1 MTKHIVA
8 AMAAVFCTALSLLA
22 ADLTVDTGQTVTIS
36 EDATYDTVTVY
47 GTLSVDR
54 SAKLTA
60 GDLLVKPSG
69 ALKLNGSTTSFSSVN
84 ANGDGYI
91 IDESENSSTH
101 ATVNVTGDADSKMT
115 QLGTAYTI
123 LKKSGAGTLT
133 LSPRSAMHSLSV
145 SGGKVI
151 VQSRAVTG
159 YRWYKFTVRDCRSS
173 TSTATQMD
181 ELYWFDGNGTDLS
194 DQRNFPIGNTFGYQ
208 LYDRSTATKW
218 FQNGSKSEWFV
229 NTVFPGVR
237 PIRSYMYWT
246 ANDESV
252 RDPSAWVI
260 QASIDGVSYW
270 DKIADVSNFV
280 ATTTRN
286 TAAATTNFLISAP
299 STVTIPTVTLNAGT
313 SLEVA
318 GDTTLAVTDFK
329 SADFG
334 DAPSFCSLSIT
345 NGGVFAWNPT
355 ADKTCTFLSLGGEGT
370 FRKDG
375 PQTVTMR
382 GEPLSVG
389 ALHVSGGTLALRN
402 ARLETRRFFKF
413 GFKKS
418 WWMTKHPDEDY
429 STSVDKHKLQ
439 FSELALYDAK
449 GRRVNSGSNVQNVS
463 WPWGSNGSGLNAIFD
478 ESTSTYCY
486 STRIPG
492 QTELVRFEVK
502 AGVAESV
509 AGYRFCS
516 MYNYAYCDSMPGEWY
531 VDASSDGENWERID
545 DKVCT
550 GNAGTLWNALNGGV
564 PFVFTNAVENVAAV
578 APSCKVKIDGGATL
592 DVSGT
597 ATTLANLAID
607 CSAASDATLV
617 GGELAAV
624 GEIAF
629 ENVSFQD
636 GGTCSVPLAFV
647 GTDRLS
653 RMADWTVVVNGK
665 VSRSCYLSVV
675 GGRLTLCK
683 KGLVLIVK

>member
-47 GTLSVDR
+47 GTLSVSQ

-60 GDLLVKPSG
+60 GDLLLKPKG

-91 IDESENSSTH
+91 IDESESSYTH
-101 ATVNVTGDADSKMT
+101 ATVNVTGDTDSKMT

-173 TSTATQMD
+173 ASTATQMD
-181 ELYWFDGNGTDLS
+181 ELYWLDENGNDLS
-194 DQRNFPIGNTFGYQ
+194 NQRILPIGDTFGYQ

-218 FQNGSKSEWFV
+218 FQSGSKSGWYV
-229 NTVFPGVR
+229 STVFPGVR

-246 ANDESV
+246 ADDEPV
-252 RDPSAWVI
+252 RDPSAWRI
-260 QASIDGVSYW
+260 DASIDGVSYW
-270 DKIADVSNFV
+270 DRIADVSNFV

-286 TAAATTNFLISAP
+286 TAAAATNFLFSAP

-313 SLEVA
+313 TLEVA
-318 GDTTLAVTDFK
+318 GDTTLAATGF
-329 SADFG
+329 SSSDFG
-334 DAPSFCSLSIT
+334 TPAFCNLSIT
-345 NGGVFAWNPT
+345 NGGVFAWNPS
-355 ADKTCTFLSLGGEGT
+355 ADKTLAFLNLSGDGT
-370 FRKDG
+370 FRKEG
-375 PQTVTMR
+375 PQNVTIS
-382 GEPLSVG
+382 GNTLSVG
-389 ALHVSGGTLALRN
+389 GLHVSGGTLTLRS
-402 ARLETRRFFKF
+402 ARRETRRFFKF
-413 GFKKS
+413 VFEKTCAAES
-418 WWMTKHPDEDY
+418 HADY
-429 STSVDKHKLQ
+429 RKLQ
-439 FSELALYDAK
+439 FSELALYNAN
-449 GRRVNSGSNVQNVS
+449 GERVNLSSNIQGVGGHWMAS
-463 WPWGSNGSGLNAIFD
+463 KLFDGDTGNGSTIYDTG
-478 ESTSTYCY
+478 
-486 STRIPG
+486 IPDTAVSV
-492 QTELVRFEVK
+492 QFEVK
-502 AGVAESV
+502 DGVTDSV
-509 AGYRFCS
+509 AGYRFCPDMTYS
-516 MYNYAYCDSMPGEWY
+516 QWRTMPGTWKVY
-531 VDASSDGENWERID
+531 ASASSSGSWEMID
-545 DKVCT
+545 SRGVTCT
-550 GNAGTLWNALNGGV
+550 GYNEWKTLNGGV
-564 PFVFTNAVENVAAV
+564 PFVFTNAAESIAAI

-597 ATTLANLAID
+597 ATTLANLTID

-647 GTDRLS
+647 GTDGLS

>member
-47 GTLSVDR
+47 GTLSVAR

-60 GDLLVKPSG
+60 GDLLMKPKG

-84 ANGDGYI
+84 VNGDGYI
-91 IDESENSSTH
+91 IDESEGSYTH
-101 ATVNVTGDADSKMT
+101 ATVNVTGDTDSKMT

-173 TSTATQMD
+173 ASTATQMD
-181 ELYWFDGNGTDLS
+181 ELYWFDGGGNDLS
-194 DQRNFPIGNTFGYQ
+194 DQRFYPIGNTFGYQ
-208 LYDRSTATKW
+208 LYDRSADTKW

-252 RDPSAWVI
+252 RDPSAWRI

-270 DKIADVSNFV
+270 DNIADVSNFV

-299 STVTIPTVTLNAGT
+299 TTVTIPTVTLNAGT
-313 SLEVA
+313 SLEVS
-318 GDTTLAVTDFK
+318 GDTTLSTTGFTSSDFNTP
-329 SADFG
+329 A
-334 DAPSFCSLSIT
+334 FCSLSIM
-345 NGGVFAWNPT
+345 NGGVFAWNPS
-355 ADKTCTFLSLGGEGT
+355 ADKTLACLGLDGGGT
-370 FRKDG
+370 FKKEG
-375 PQTVTMR
+375 SQNVTIY
-382 GEPLSVG
+382 GDTSFTG
-389 ALHVSGGTLALRN
+389 GIHVAGGTLTMRTAYR
-402 ARLETRRFFKF
+402 ESRRFFKF
-413 GFKKS
+413 VFEKS
-418 WWMTKHPDEDY
+418 NT
-429 STSVDKHKLQ
+429 TKLQ
-439 FSELALYDAK
+439 FSELALYDAN
-449 GRRVNSGSNVQNVS
+449 GGRVNLSANINYSSGSWQ
-463 WPWGSNGSGLNAIFD
+463 GEKLFD
-478 ESTSTYCY
+478 GNESTGIYHDNNFPST
-486 STRIPG
+486 PG
-492 QTELVRFEVK
+492 QVSFELKE
-502 AGVAESV
+502 GVADYV
-509 AGYRFCS
+509 AAYRFCQS
-516 MYNYAYCDSMPGEWY
+516 SGNGGWTDAMPREWKVYARPDTSSEWELIDSRSGIVPSY
-531 VDASSDGENWERID
+531 PSDANMW
-545 DKVCT
+545 KFY
-550 GNAGTLWNALNGGV
+550 NGGV
-564 PFVFTNAVENVAAV
+564 PFTFTNKVDGLAAI

-607 CSAASDATLV
+607 CSAATDATLV

-647 GTDRLS
+647 GTDGLS